1 MPYILKDVDD
11 GVMVCK
17 KQNPN
22 KCFSKK
28 PLPRETAKKQL
39 IAIIISERS
48 RSSAKPKANAKPK
61 AKK

>member
-48 RSSAKPKANAKPK
+48 RSAKAKPKK
-61 AKK
+61 AAVKK